1 MSTNNYQQSWQAYKR
16 LRNFLSVLLVT
27 LIPVLVLAGRF
38 GMEQFG
44 SQVPHLVMMGIWFAL
59 IFGIGIYLENWPCPR
74 CGKTFHKKWWY
85 RLGILSPRCVHC
97 GLPKYSNG

>member
-1 MSTNNYQQSWQAYKR
+1 
-16 LRNFLSVLLVT
+16 
-27 LIPVLVLAGRF
+27 
-38 GMEQFG
+38 
-44 SQVPHLVMMGIWFAL
+44 MGIWFAL